1 VAIAPHACA
10 FHLDE
15 RGGLFWAAAP
25 SVLSFDSVFLL
36 LPQHLENSMPRTLWL
51 ALILSASVVGLALA
65 QSHHGYTSSG
75 PPESAFA
82 AQMMQAME
90 RMDAGMMAAKPTGNP
105 DRDFAAMMIPHHQGA
120 IDMAKVELIYGRDPV
135 LRRLAQ
141 GIIVE
146 QQQEIELMQRYL
158 SEGSAAQR

>member
-1 VAIAPHACA
+1 M
-10 FHLDE
+10 
-15 RGGLFWAAAP
+15 R
-25 SVLSFDSVFLL
+25 
-36 LPQHLENSMPRTLWL
+36 RTL
-51 ALILSASVVGLALA
+51 ALVLMLSGSVAGLALA
-65 QSHHGYTSSG
+65 QGPHGHTDSG
-75 PPESAFA
+75 PPDSKFA

-141 GIIVE
+141 GIIVA

-158 SEGSAAQR
+158 HEGSAAQR

>member
-1 VAIAPHACA
+1 M
-10 FHLDE
+10 
-15 RGGLFWAAAP
+15 
-25 SVLSFDSVFLL
+25 LSGS
-36 LPQHLENSMPRTLWL
+36 
-51 ALILSASVVGLALA
+51 IVGLALA
-65 QSHHGYTSSG
+65 QGPHGHTGSG
-75 PPESAFA
+75 LAASEFA
-82 AQMMQAME
+82 AQMMRAME

-120 IDMAKVELIYGRDPV
+120 IDMAKTELIYGHDPV

-158 SEGSAAQR
+158 HEGPASQQ

>member
-1 VAIAPHACA
+1 MRRTQV
-10 FHLDE
+10 LLVLT
-15 RGGLFWAAAP
+15 LFG
-25 SVLSFDSVFLL
+25 S
-36 LPQHLENSMPRTLWL
+36 
-51 ALILSASVVGLALA
+51 IVGLALA
-65 QSHHGYTSSG
+65 QTPHGHMDSG
-75 PPESAFA
+75 PPQSEFA

-105 DRDFAAMMIPHHQGA
+105 DRDFEAMMIPHHQSA

-141 GIIVE
+141 GIIVT

-158 SEGSAAQR
+158 QEGSAPQQ

>member
-1 VAIAPHACA
+1 MLSSSIAA
-10 FHLDE
+10 
-15 RGGLFWAAAP
+15 
-25 SVLSFDSVFLL
+25 
-36 LPQHLENSMPRTLWL
+36 
-51 ALILSASVVGLALA
+51 LALA
-65 QSHHGYTSSG
+65 QDPHGHRGSG
-75 PPESAFA
+75 PAESEFA

-105 DRDFAAMMIPHHQGA
+105 DRDFAAMMIAHHQGA
-120 IDMAKVELIYGRDPV
+120 IDMAKAELIYGHDPV

-158 SEGSAAQR
+158 YEGSASQR